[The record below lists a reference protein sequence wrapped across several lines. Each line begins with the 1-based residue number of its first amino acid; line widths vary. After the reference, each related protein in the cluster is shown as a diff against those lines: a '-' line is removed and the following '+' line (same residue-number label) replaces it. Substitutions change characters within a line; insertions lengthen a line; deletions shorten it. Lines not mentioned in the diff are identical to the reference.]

1 MFAYLEDESF
11 VTLFANNFS
20 HSEGCV
26 LILNTVSFFCAKAFK
41 LNYIKSVFIFITLQ
55 DGSRK
60 ICNLRQRV
68 FFLFF
73 PAIRFL

>member
-41 LNYIKSVFIFITLQ
+41 LNYIKSVCFYFHYSTRWLKK
-55 DGSRK
+55 DM
-60 ICNLRQRV
+60 
-68 FFLFF
+68 
-73 PAIRFL
+73 